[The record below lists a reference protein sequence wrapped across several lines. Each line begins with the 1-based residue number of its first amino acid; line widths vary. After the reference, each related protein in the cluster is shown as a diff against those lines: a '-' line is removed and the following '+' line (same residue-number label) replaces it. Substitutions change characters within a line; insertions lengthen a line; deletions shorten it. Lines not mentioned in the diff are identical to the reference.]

1 MKHIAKIQT
10 EFLKESSN
18 WDKLPLEEQKAY
30 LKRHPGSKK
39 RITAKPVHRKV
50 KDTEKVFTTAQR
62 LTKLKEVGEGYD
74 KFFERLKEV

>member
-18 WDKLPLEEQKAY
+18 WDKLSLEEQKAY

-39 RITAKPVHRKV
+39 RITARIQKKFLLLH
-50 KDTEKVFTTAQR
+50 KDLQN
-62 LTKLKEVGEGYD
+62 
-74 KFFERLKEV
+74 